1 MDEMRDR
8 IEIPQV
14 TYQGDDRKL
23 KERIFK
29 FKSGTFRIVIFTI
42 VGLFMGYYSNIYVR
56 DTFFPTKLI
65 TAIPYKLTEAVYRL
79 LVPVNTWI
87 SAEMKGWDTIGG
99 YFLHSVIADLM
110 AVPLTTT
117 LVGGAV
123 YGSLAYFTG
132 DKRVFTLQRF
142 LKFAGCWCG
151 LLLLVV
157 GMACG
162 IDAKAKADNERF
174 AGDGWFYLHTA
185 EGRGHLVQEDEEAAG
200 MLKAYFYSELAL
212 ADVERDRSGEVPLG
226 IYYDN
231 GKRYGVYMINYEL
244 QYVVTE
250 QEKVYHISSEFAEAA
265 TEYMKKMQPGEIGQ
279 EVEE

>member
-1 MDEMRDR
+1 MDEIRDR

-29 FKSGTFRIVIFTI
+29 FKAGTFRIIIFTI
-42 VGLFMGYYSNIYVR
+42 VGLFMGYYSNTYVR
-56 DTFFPTKLI
+56 DPFFPTKLI

-87 SAEMKGWDTIGG
+87 PVEMKGWDTIGG

-110 AVPLTTT
+110 AVPMTTT

-142 LKFAGCWCG
+142 MKFAGCWCG
-151 LLLLVV
+151 LLLLVI
-157 GMACG
+157 GAAFG
-162 IDAKAKADNERF
+162 IEAKAKADNEVF

-185 EGRGHLVQEDEEAAG
+185 EGRGHLVQRDEEAAG
-200 MLKAYFYSELAL
+200 MLKEYFYSELAL
-212 ADVERDRSGEVPLG
+212 TDVERDRSGEVPLG
-226 IYYDN
+226 IYYD
-231 GKRYGVYMINYEL
+231 GYKRYGFYMINYER

-250 QEKVYHISSEFAEAA
+250 QEKVYHISDEFTEAA
-265 TEYMKKMQPGEIGQ
+265 TEYMKKMQPAESGQ

>member
-1 MDEMRDR
+1 MDEIRDR

-29 FKSGTFRIVIFTI
+29 FKVGTFRIVIFTI

-79 LVPVNTWI
+79 LLPVNTWI
-87 SAEMKGWDTIGG
+87 SADMKGWDTIGG

-157 GMACG
+157 GAAWG
-162 IDAKAKADNERF
+162 IEAKAKADNERF
-174 AGDGWFYLHTA
+174 AGDGWFYLHTS

-200 MLKAYFYSELAL
+200 MLKEYFYSELAL
-212 ADVERDRSGEVPLG
+212 DDVERDRSGEVPLG

-250 QEKVYHISSEFAEAA
+250 QEKVYHISGEFAEAA
-265 TEYMKKMQPGEIGQ
+265 TEYMKKMQPGETGQ

>member
-1 MDEMRDR
+1 MDEIRDR

-29 FKSGTFRIVIFTI
+29 FKAGTFRIVIFTI
-42 VGLFMGYYSNIYVR
+42 VGLFMGYYSNTYVR
-56 DTFFPTKLI
+56 DSFFPTKLI

-87 SAEMKGWDTIGG
+87 SAEMMGWNTTGG

-142 LKFAGCWCG
+142 MKFAGCWCA

-157 GMACG
+157 GAACG

-174 AGDGWFYLHTA
+174 AGEGRFYLHDA
-185 EGRGHLVQEDEEAAG
+185 EGRGSLVGEEEAG
-200 MLKAYFYSELAL
+200 VLREYFYSELAL
-212 ADVERDRSGEVPLG
+212 ADAERDRSGEVPLA
-226 IYYDN
+226 IYYD
-231 GKRYGVYMINYEL
+231 GGIRYGVYMINYEL

-250 QEKVYHISSEFAEAA
+250 QGKVYHISGEFTEAA
-265 TEYMKKMQPGEIGQ
+265 TEYMREKMHSGEQGQ